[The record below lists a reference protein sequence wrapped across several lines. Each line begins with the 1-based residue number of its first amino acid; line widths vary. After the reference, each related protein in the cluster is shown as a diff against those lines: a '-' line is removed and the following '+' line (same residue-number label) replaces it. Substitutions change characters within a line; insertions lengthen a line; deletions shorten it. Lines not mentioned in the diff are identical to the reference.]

1 MDVRIQLNSLV
12 PQPHRMQQFI
22 IDREHGSSFDQWL
35 RWGAPNDLSAADVE
49 QLHRASEPGYRS
61 TLLCPDEKGE
71 FVLQSRLQP
80 HEVQLFI
87 IELNNG

>member
-1 MDVRIQLNSLV
+1 MDVRMQLSSLA
-12 PQPHRMQQFI
+12 PHPHRMQQFI

-35 RWGAPNDLSAADVE
+35 LWGAPNELSAADVE

-61 TLLCPDEKGE
+61 TLLCPDEKGA
-71 FVLQSRLQP
+71 FVLQSRLKA